1 MWWQFIFVHTYIGY
15 RLYNGFKANVCKT
28 LLYSRFQAKLCRT
41 FLALVWLISLSAC
54 SNASDTQLGSHTN
67 DVLSIGATEIIGY
80 GHKTSENTIEYQT
93 FFERQKFVF
102 SGVLWP
108 YTLIS
113 VAPIGNTSWVC
124 DLRWESYALEQAE
137 RPKSH
142 ARANKVVHT
151 FAWNPLYHPAIM
163 PIRYVSQLLSLFMVL
178 FLFGH
183 VGAGHDLWELIFLQ
197 FCYIKSQNCHLNFR
211 IKVS

>member
-1 MWWQFIFVHTYIGY
+1 M
-15 RLYNGFKANVCKT
+15 
-28 LLYSRFQAKLCRT
+28 
-41 FLALVWLISLSAC
+41 
-54 SNASDTQLGSHTN
+54 
-67 DVLSIGATEIIGY
+67 
-80 GHKTSENTIEYQT
+80 
-93 FFERQKFVF
+93 
-102 SGVLWP
+102 
-108 YTLIS
+108 
-113 VAPIGNTSWVC
+113 APIGNTPWVC
-124 DLRWESYALEQAE
+124 DALEQVE
-137 RPKSH
+137 RLKSH
-142 ARANKVVHT
+142 AIAKKVAHT